1 MLLCFVCFVLFGGAC
16 LLFLFFGGVT
26 PRSVQSLLL
35 ALYTRIT
42 PSKAQGTTWNGRD
55 QTQINSMKGKRTI
68 HCPFVPVPKF
78 EFFWDST
85 YCFVP
90 ILFNENYMSYIQ
102 DHA

>member
-1 MLLCFVCFVLFGGAC
+1 MFCLFCFVWRGLFA
-16 LLFLFFGGVT
+16 FLFFGGVT

-78 EFFWDST
+78 EFFGDST